1 MATAF
6 VNHVV
11 DISRTFSRQRGMP
24 SARCSA
30 GGLIAG
36 LLLGYGLAPKFQ
48 VVREPV
54 IPDGST
60 SVPEGA
66 LMCQSCI
73 RDAGLDLWYG
83 LFPEPSCWRLD

>member
-1 MATAF
+1 M
-6 VNHVV
+6 
-11 DISRTFSRQRGMP
+11 MP
-24 SARCSA
+24 SKHDDVLDNALNKVHIGFVASA

-66 LMCQSCI
+66 LMRIHLCS
-73 RDAGLDLWYG
+73 
-83 LFPEPSCWRLD
+83 